1 MDLESFELREE
12 IRHDGKTYFLQTSF
26 LIEEKEIRSAF
37 FRNGIVF
44 DEVRRKLDELPSS
57 ELLRDITRETH
68 GNSKRRFQF
77 LLDACDRL
85 RSSGEPGAHLRLAQ
99 ALARRNLHEEAIAEA
114 EYALSKGASDSTPYM
129 ITGTS
134 WYMLGDYDSAYEAVK
149 TGIGI
154 SPDYPDIHNLLGRI
168 YLKRKMCRSAVDCFR
183 RAIDLNLYYGE
194 PYLNLIRAYLLNSI
208 IKQDYEISRDIEEK
222 FNTNIKRAVQLNPFL
237 DSHVIETVREMFSSE
252 QYEEALEVL
261 ENLDSSSSGNP
272 ADDILLELYLLL
284 LKKEDRLPEN
294 EIEDYLR
301 RIMKIIDQNPTYAD
315 AWNSMGILYTAKCKI
330 LMDKAGEA
338 FAKALDINGDY
349 AKAKKNQ
356 RLTENDRQGIFILLK
371 ALLD

>member
-1 MDLESFELREE
+1 MESLELREE
-12 IRHDGKTYFLQTSF
+12 IKHDGKTYFLQTSF
-26 LIEEKEIRSAF
+26 MVEEKEIRSTF
-37 FRNGIVF
+37 FRNGSVF
-44 DEVRRKLDELPSS
+44 DEVRKKFDELPSS
-57 ELLRDITRETH
+57 EQLRDITRETH

-77 LLDACDRL
+77 LLDAHDRL
-85 RSSGEPGAHLRLAQ
+85 RSSSEPGAHLRLAQ

-114 EYALSKGASDSTPYM
+114 ESALSKGASDSAPYM

-168 YLKRKMCRSAVDCFR
+168 YLKRKMCRNAVDCFR

-237 DSHVIETVREMFSSE
+237 DSNMIESVRDLFSSQ

-261 ENLDSSSSGNP
+261 ESLDSSSSSDP

-284 LKKEDRLPEN
+284 VKKEDGLPEN
-294 EIEDYLR
+294 DIEDYLKR
-301 RIMKIIDQNPTYAD
+301 MKEIIDQNPTYAD

-330 LMDKAGEA
+330 LMDQAGEA
-338 FAKALDINGDY
+338 FAKALEINGDY

-356 RLTENDRQGIFILLK
+356 RLMENDRQGIFILLK